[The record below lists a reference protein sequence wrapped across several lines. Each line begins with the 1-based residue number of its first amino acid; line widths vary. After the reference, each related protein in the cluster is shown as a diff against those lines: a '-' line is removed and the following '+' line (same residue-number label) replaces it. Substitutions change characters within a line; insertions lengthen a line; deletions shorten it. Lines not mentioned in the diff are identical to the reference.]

1 MAGCKMDGRT
11 GSTCLK
17 MSDFVIDREF
27 FNRVAE
33 SQRAF
38 EASQARNGGSSSIRG
53 ATQMDLTQ

>member
-1 MAGCKMDGRT
+1 MDGRT